1 MLQNAGRF
9 YVEKNMIFARFVR
22 AIGLR
27 LMLLSSS
34 CRFLPALLLWLA
46 LPCTG
51 FAQVAQYETIGI
63 EQGLSQGM
71 IFDILQTRDGFLWVA
86 TKDGLNRYDGY
97 NFKVFSNDPF
107 DPFSIA
113 ENTVTALFEDS
124 RGWLWVGTEAKGL
137 DLFEPRTGRFHH
149 FSMNLQGNNADVGPG
164 VNKILESPD
173 GTIWA
178 LKRGAGL
185 MRISIPDTW
194 KNRVPDEPDLEHL
207 TQTQSFQF
215 AGTSGDETAT
225 LHNFCL
231 LKNGQFLLTYLHG
244 QFIFD
249 PQNGDYQP
257 VNEHLLPAY
266 LNKAVQGDEAFGG
279 DLWVGNQAELRR
291 IRKGKATVFAYP
303 KNLDFQWSSFCSG
316 IKGHVWVAIN
326 KQLWDI
332 EPGEDLDF
340 SKPDFTFDANPT
352 CELTDKNG
360 NFWAGTVGYGLR
372 KINLSKDLFHAGA
385 AGVSIYGVWR
395 DPLGRYYVKARKA
408 ITNIFQYDPETSK
421 MGERTAFSD
430 APYQHIGLA
439 FEPSGATWLLCTSP
453 EMGPSGSLR
462 RYDNAGHFVQDF
474 TVKAPVYLSCP
485 LLRTANGLLW
495 VATGSCQL
503 ARFDPS
509 DGQFDYFDFG
519 QLFGS
524 NANAVRAL
532 ALVEDG
538 NGAFWV
544 GTQLGLVKCTPKGNS
559 GSIEIDFQLI
569 KADPNKRE
577 GLNNNSIACLLPDPY
592 DPGGVLWI
600 GTKGG
605 GINRLDLR
613 SGQCQHITINDGLP
627 NNVVYGI
634 LSANHPSPGATE
646 LWCSTNRGIAKIVL
660 HPSTPLRFEI
670 TSFTAATGLQ
680 DNEFNTQAFY
690 KADNG
695 ELLFGGIN
703 GLNHF
708 FPEKLR
714 MDTVPPPVYI
724 VGIEINHQKSKL
736 PAPAEQLSKLE
747 LSHDQNNISIEFA
760 ALDFTDPSKNRYRY
774 RLVGLD
780 PDWVETSNL
789 RFAHFSHLAPGKYTL
804 RVQGNNGESAWSEAP
819 PLVIVVNPPWHL
831 STFAYLC
838 YLSLL
843 IWAGWKV
850 YQFQIRRVKER
861 EQLAFEQR
869 ETERVKVLE
878 QLKTNFF
885 SNVTHE
891 FRTPLTL
898 ILEPLRQL
906 LNNPNDP
913 ERAEKIRLAEGNS
926 RKLLGLVNQLLDM
939 AKLESGSIALD
950 LRRGDLGQTV
960 HDVFESF
967 LPLAEKRGIQLTLQR
982 ADWTVS
988 QKLSNLEF
996 DASKV
1001 ELVLNNL
1008 ISNALKFTPQGG
1020 KVNVELKIENLELRI
1035 ENGELRKAPFSI
1047 LNSPFYIKIK
1057 DSGIGIP
1064 PEALGKIFDRFYQVD
1079 SSNTRA
1085 GEGTGIGLALSKELA
1100 ELMGGGIEVESEVG
1114 KGSVFTFWLPAPSGP
1129 PGSGEKDLLLASSLG
1144 QEKAP
1149 SRPSSSPNRAAQSGH
1164 LSSPSGGPG
1173 GAAPVALVVE
1183 DNADLRQFIKNS
1195 MLRNWQVVEAADGEE
1210 GLRKAIEWL
1219 PDIVVSD
1226 VMMPRKDGLTL
1237 CEELKSH
1244 ELTAHIPIILLTA
1257 KAAIEAKLK
1266 GLRTGADDYLTK
1278 PFNTEEL
1285 LARMDNL
1292 VEMRRRLR
1300 ERSAQRPTALS
1311 APQAE
1316 GAAEF
1321 LSEPDRAF
1329 LEKANRVM
1337 DEHLADEQFSVD
1349 DFAQKMLISRAQLY
1363 RKIKALTDQNT
1374 SDYIRRYRLDRAYQ
1388 MLKSGTGRVGEVSL
1402 LVGFSNEKY
1411 FSTVFKEHF
1420 GVSPSQ
1426 VGS

>member
-1 MLQNAGRF
+1 
-9 YVEKNMIFARFVR
+9 
-22 AIGLR
+22 
-27 LMLLSSS
+27 MLLSSS
-34 CRFLPALLLWLA
+34 RCLLLLELLLWLL
-46 LPCTG
+46 LPAAG
-51 FAQVAQYETIGI
+51 FAQTTQYESLTI

-124 RGWLWVGTEAKGL
+124 RGWLWAGTEAKGL

-173 GTIWA
+173 GAIWA

-194 KNRVPDEPDLEHL
+194 KNRMPDEPDLEHL

-215 AGTSGDETAT
+215 IGTSGDETAT
-225 LHNFCL
+225 LHNFWL
-231 LKNGQFLLTYLHG
+231 LKNGQFLLTHLHG
-244 QFIFD
+244 QFMFD
-249 PQNGDYQP
+249 PQSGNYQP

-266 LNKAVQGDEAFGG
+266 LNKAIQGDETFGG

-291 IRKGKATVFAYP
+291 IRNGEATVFAYP
-303 KNLDFQWSSFCSG
+303 KNLDFQWCSLGSG

-340 SKPDFTFDANPT
+340 SKPDFTFDAHVT

-360 NFWAGTVGYGLR
+360 DIWAGTVGYGLR
-372 KINLSKDLFHAGA
+372 KINPAKDLFHAGA

-408 ITNIFQYDPETSK
+408 ITNIFPYDPETGK
-421 MGERTAFSD
+421 MGERTAFPD
-430 APYQHIGLA
+430 APYQHIGLT

-453 EMGPSGSLR
+453 EMGASGSLR
-462 RYDNAGHFVQDF
+462 CYDTVGHLVKDF
-474 TVKAPVYLSCP
+474 TLKAFVYLSCP

-495 VATGSCQL
+495 VATGNCQL

-509 DGQFDYFDFG
+509 TGQFDYFDFR
-519 QLFGS
+519 QLFES
-524 NANAVRAL
+524 NVSAVRVL

-538 NGAFWV
+538 NGALWV
-544 GTQLGLVKCTPKGNS
+544 GTQLGLVKCTPKGHS
-559 GSIEIDFQLI
+559 GSLGFDFQLI

-577 GLNNNSIACLLPDPY
+577 GLNNNSIACLLPDPN
-592 DPGGVLWI
+592 DPRSVLWI

-613 SGQCQHITINDGLP
+613 SGQCQHITTDDGLP

-634 LSANHPSPGATE
+634 LSANYPPPGATE

-670 TSFTAATGLQ
+670 TSYTAATGLQ
-680 DNEFNTQAFY
+680 DNEFNTQAFS
-690 KADNG
+690 KSDNG

-708 FPEKLR
+708 FSEKLR
-714 MDTVPPPVYI
+714 MDTVQPPVFI

-736 PAPAEQLSKLE
+736 PAPAEQLSRLE

-804 RVQGNNGESAWSEAP
+804 RVQGNNGESAWSEAT

-831 STFAYLC
+831 STIAYLC

-843 IWAGWKV
+843 VWAGWKV
-850 YQFQIRRVKER
+850 YQFQIGRVKER
-861 EQLAFEQR
+861 ELLAFEQR

-913 ERAEKIRLAEGNS
+913 DRAEKIRLAEGNS

-950 LRRGDLGQTV
+950 LRRGDLEQTV
-960 HDVFESF
+960 RDVFESF

-982 ADWTVS
+982 ADWTGS
-988 QKLSNLEF
+988 QKLANLEF
-996 DASKV
+996 DAGKV

-1020 KVNVELKIENLELRI
+1020 RVELRI
-1035 ENGELRKAPFSI
+1035 ENGEWRKAPFSI
-1047 LNSPFYIKIK
+1047 LNSQFSIKIE

-1064 PEALGKIFDRFYQVD
+1064 PGALGKIFDRFYQVD

-1100 ELMGGGIEVESEVG
+1100 ELMGGGIAVESEEG
-1114 KGSVFTFWLPAPSGP
+1114 KGSVFTFWLPVPSSP
-1129 PGSGEKDLLLASSLG
+1129 PGSGEKDLLLASSLE

-1149 SRPSSSPNRAAQSGH
+1149 SRPSSSPDSAAHSGH
-1164 LSSPSGGPG
+1164 LSSSSEGPG
-1173 GAAPVALVVE
+1173 AAAPVVLVVE
-1183 DNADLRQFIKNS
+1183 DNADLRQFIKSS
-1195 MLRNWQVVEAADGEE
+1195 MLRKWQVVEAADGEE
-1210 GLRKAIEWL
+1210 GVRKAIELL

-1237 CEELKSH
+1237 CKEMKSH

-1257 KAAIEAKLK
+1257 KAEIEAKLK

-1285 LARMDNL
+1285 LARMGNL
-1292 VEMRRRLR
+1292 VETRQRLR
-1300 ERSAQRPTALS
+1300 ERFPQRPTDLS
-1311 APQAE
+1311 AQQTE

-1321 LSEPDRAF
+1321 LSELDRAF

-1349 DFAQKMLISRAQLY
+1349 DFARKMLISRAQLY

-1374 SDYIRRYRLDRAYQ
+1374 SDYIRHYRLDRAYQ

-1402 LVGFSNEKY
+1402 LVGFGNEKY

-1426 VGS
+1426 VGP